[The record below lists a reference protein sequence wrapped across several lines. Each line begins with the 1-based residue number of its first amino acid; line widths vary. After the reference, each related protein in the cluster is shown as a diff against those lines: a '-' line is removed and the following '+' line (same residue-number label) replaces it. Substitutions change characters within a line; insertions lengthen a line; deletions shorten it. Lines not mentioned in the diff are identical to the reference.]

1 MTTQENNDYQQRLD
15 SMVRVEISKRLTT
28 LHEQNSQSET
38 DVIIF
43 DTSQPPDS
51 QTGLP
56 PVKAKVKHR
65 KNVQSKDSTAEQS
78 QQRTDTEVERQTTDK
93 GTKTTTSDSKTK
105 ETVKPAHTIFTSWK
119 CGLQCVLLV
128 TGAAVG
134 IIKYKRNKSK

>member
-1 MTTQENNDYQQRLD
+1 
-15 SMVRVEISKRLTT
+15 MVRVEISKRLTT

-78 QQRTDTEVERQTTDK
+78 QQRTDTEVERQTT
-93 GTKTTTSDSKTK
+93 SDSKTK

-119 CGLQCVLLV
+119 CGLLCVLLV
-128 TGAAVG
+128 TSAAVG
-134 IIKYKRNKSK
+134 IIKYKRNKK

>member
-1 MTTQENNDYQQRLD
+1 
-15 SMVRVEISKRLTT
+15 MVRVEISKRLTT

-93 GTKTTTSDSKTK
+93 GTKATTK

-119 CGLQCVLLV
+119 CGLLCVLLV
-128 TGAAVG
+128 TSAAVG